1 MSRVTMTHPEL
12 PDQPIHVDERA
23 IPHYQQSGWEV
34 FEDQPTTTPK
44 VPARRQTKKQ
54 EKD

>member
-34 FEDQPTTTPK
+34 SEDQPAPHK
-44 VPARRQTKKQ
+44 APARRQTKKTQ